1 MKRTSLMRYGTLK
14 SMFMYALPCFCFLRI
29 WSIINLLSVDGEA
42 RARCSSK
49 HQSGKCEE
57 ARLCSKGAVGVRGC
71 KVAPLVGRVPRES
84 AQPTRSAVL
93 IPPKVFLFADGAL
106 CSLFGDRC
114 DRSDLSQIYIDMVI
128 LHFICRHLPMWH
140 MQSAHVC

>member
-42 RARCSSK
+42 RARYSSK

-84 AQPTRSAVL
+84 TQPTRSAVL

-106 CSLFGDRC
+106 CARSSATAATIRISHKSTSTWSSCTLFAATSRC
-114 DRSDLSQIYIDMVI
+114 GTCSQ
-128 LHFICRHLPMWH
+128 
-140 MQSAHVC
+140 HVC

>member
-42 RARCSSK
+42 RARYSSK

-71 KVAPLVGRVPRES
+71 KVAPLVGRVPRDAFS
-84 AQPTRSAVL
+84 SSYTAKGIFICGWRATR
-93 IPPKVFLFADGAL
+93 
-106 CSLFGDRC
+106 SLFGDRC